1 MKKENMSIKKDAE
14 RKMKR
19 ERERERGDSGVCLTH
34 PTDER
39 CHKQPAVLQH
49 RRERTVAYHVFNVVK
64 ETVRTWKANPSTLFF

>member
-19 ERERERGDSGVCLTH
+19 ERERGDTGVCLTH